1 MLLLHLAPLLLLA
14 LPVRAQLSGTQW
26 EAYTSMREINRV
38 LVHQDAVWA
47 GTHGGVLRYDQQT
60 QAYTRFTRRD
70 GLPGNLILSLAADA
84 NGHLWFGT
92 HSRGLSR
99 YRPEANRFDPPF
111 LDFLDLRINAL
122 EPHGDILYVGS
133 ERGVSAFVISKEEVK
148 ETYRR
153 LGELPK
159 DTEVTSI
166 EVFAG
171 RLWAGTVNGLAWAD
185 LDQPNLQDPS
195 SWETERIRGEVRDML
210 VYRDTLFV
218 SATDGLWRVHPALDR
233 PALDYST
240 TASVALGLFEGSI
253 ISATADGA
261 LSQRQSSDH
270 WQPLRAPHIRS
281 TADLSDTAGPLWVA
295 SASGL
300 RVLGT
305 DQPPPP
311 REPVGNFFFDMTQT
325 ANGHLWVS
333 SVPKDNL
340 RAFAFGLYEF
350 DGEGWTTHNA
360 NTNLSSNIVSALAT
374 DGEGL
379 LWVGTW
385 GRGIDVRA
393 ANGQWQNLNANNSA
407 LEGIDGDTFVA
418 ISDID
423 RDANGLLWI
432 ANVRNGLVV
441 MDGWPPQQAALN
453 NQLNFGM
460 SPGRDMT
467 KIAIGPDGLKWI
479 GTALDGFF
487 LLDDGGTP
495 FELGDELGLVF
506 DTAAY
511 PALTSNAV
519 IDIHVDRSGQVW
531 VATNNGLN
539 AVRGEYARPDADFA
553 VASWKVY
560 NADNGLPSTA
570 TTSLAEDDWGRIW
583 VGTEGGLARID
594 TEGQVEFALDTSDG
608 LVNNRVNSLYFDREN
623 GALWIGTLGGMSRL
637 QLGGSGV
644 AAGPQAY
651 AYPNPFHIGVRGA
664 SLTFADLPLGA
675 EVRIFTAAGAFV
687 RQLDGAAGE
696 GAVTW
701 NGQSEAGFFVGSGIY
716 YFVAQTETGD
726 AVRGKF
732 AVINSR

>member
-1 MLLLHLAPLLLLA
+1 MLLLRLAPLLLLA
-14 LPVRAQLSGTQW
+14 LPVRAQLSTQW
-26 EAYTSMREINRV
+26 EAHTSMRDINRV

-47 GTHGGVLRYDQQT
+47 GTSGGVLRYDQQS
-60 QAYTRFTRRD
+60 QSYTRFTRRD
-70 GLPGNLILSLAADA
+70 GLPGNLILSLAVDA

-92 HSRGLSR
+92 NSQGLSR
-99 YRPEANRFDPPF
+99 YRPENDRFDPPF
-111 LDFLDLRINAL
+111 LDFQNLRINAL
-122 EPHGDILYVGS
+122 KPHGDILYVGS

-153 LGELPK
+153 LGNLAK
-159 DTEVTSI
+159 DTEVTSL

-171 RLWAGTVNGLAWAD
+171 RLWAGTVSGLVWAD

-195 SWETERIRGEVRDML
+195 SWEAELIRGEVRDML
-210 VYRDTLFV
+210 VYQDTLFV

-240 TASVALGLFEGSI
+240 TGSVALGLFEGRI
-253 ISATADGA
+253 VSATADGL
-261 LSQRQSSDH
+261 LSQRQGNR
-270 WQPLRAPHIRS
+270 WQPLSASGIS
-281 TADLSDTAGPLWVA
+281 SAADLSDTGGPLWVA

-305 DQPPPP
+305 DPPPPP
-311 REPVGNFFFDMTQT
+311 REPVGNFFFDIAQT
-325 ANGHLWVS
+325 PNGHLWVA

-340 RAFAFGLYEF
+340 PAFGLYEF
-350 DGEGWTTHNA
+350 DGEGWTTHTRKA
-360 NTNLSSNIVSALAT
+360 NLSSEKVSTVET
-374 DGEGL
+374 DAEGL
-379 LWVGTW
+379 LWIGNW
-385 GRGIDVRA
+385 GLGIDVRDA
-393 ANGQWQNLNANNSA
+393 SGQWQHLNANNSA
-407 LEGIDGDTFVA
+407 LEGIGGDTFVA

-423 RDANGLLWI
+423 RDANGLMWI

-453 NQLNFGM
+453 NQLDFGM
-460 SPGRDMT
+460 SAGRDMT
-467 KIAIGPDGLKWI
+467 KIAMGPDGLKWV

-487 LLDDGGTP
+487 LFDDGGTP
-495 FELGDELGLVF
+495 FATGDEIGLAF

-511 PALTSNAV
+511 PSLTSDTV
-519 IDIHVDRSGQVW
+519 SDIHVDRSGRVW

-539 AVRGEYARPDADFA
+539 AVRGEYSRTDADFA
-553 VASWKVY
+553 VESWKVY

-570 TTSLAEDDWGRIW
+570 VTSLAEDDWGRIW

-608 LVNNRVNSLYFDREN
+608 LVNNRVNSLYFDQEN
-623 GALWIGTLGGMSRL
+623 SALWIGTLGGMSRL
-637 QLGGSGV
+637 QLGTSGA

-651 AYPNPFHIGVRGA
+651 AYPNPFLIGVRGA
-664 SLTFADLPLGA
+664 ALTFADLPLGA
-675 EVRIFTAAGAFV
+675 GVRIFTAAGELV
-687 RQLDGAAGE
+687 RQLDGVAGD

-701 NGQSEAGFFVGSGIY
+701 NGQSAAGFLVGSGIY
-716 YFVAQTETGD
+716 YFVAQAETGD

-732 AVINSR
+732 AVINNR

>member
-1 MLLLHLAPLLLLA
+1 MLLLCLAPLLLLV
-14 LPVRAQLSGTQW
+14 LPVRAQLPDDRF
-26 EAYTSMREINRV
+26 EAYTSMRQINRV

-47 GTHGGVLRYDQQT
+47 GTSGGVLRYDQKT

-70 GLPGNLILSLAADA
+70 GLPGNLILSLAVDA

-92 HSRGLSR
+92 HSQGLSR
-99 YRPEANRFDPPF
+99 YRPEKNDFDPPF
-111 LDFLDLRINAL
+111 LDFQNLRINAL

-133 ERGVSAFVISKEEVK
+133 ERGVSAFIISKEEVK

-153 LGELPK
+153 LGSLAK

-171 RLWAGTVNGLAWAD
+171 RLWAGTVNGLVWAD

-195 SWETERIRGEVRDML
+195 SWEAEPIEGEVRDML
-210 VYRDTLFV
+210 VYQDTLFV
-218 SATDGLWRVHPALDR
+218 SATDSLWRVHPALDH

-240 TASVALGLFEGSI
+240 TSSVALGLFEGSI
-253 ISATADGA
+253 VSATADG
-261 LSQRQSSDH
+261 LLFQRQGVDH

-281 TADLSDTAGPLWVA
+281 AADLSDTDGPLWVA
-295 SASGL
+295 STSGL

-311 REPVGNFFFDMTQT
+311 REPVGNFFFDMAQT
-325 ANGHLWVS
+325 PNGHLWVA
-333 SVPKDNL
+333 SVPKDDL

-350 DGEGWTTHNA
+350 DGEGWTTHNT
-360 NTNLSSNIVSALAT
+360 NTNLSSNIVSALET

-393 ANGQWQNLNANNSA
+393 ANGRWQNLNTKNSV
-407 LEGIDGDTFVA
+407 LEGIQGDTFAA

-423 RDANGLLWI
+423 RDANGLMWI
-432 ANVRNGLVV
+432 ANVQNGLVV
-441 MDGWPPQQAALN
+441 MDGWPPQRATLN
-453 NQLNFGM
+453 SQLDFGM
-460 SPGRDMT
+460 SAGRDMT
-467 KIAIGPDGLKWI
+467 KIAIGPDGLKWV
-479 GTALDGFF
+479 GTASDGFF
-487 LLDDGGTP
+487 LFDDGGTS
-495 FELGDELGLVF
+495 FETGDERGLAF
-506 DTAAY
+506 DTATY
-511 PALTSNAV
+511 PNLTSDTVN
-519 IDIHVDRSGQVW
+519 DIHVDRSGRVW

-539 AVRGEYARPDADFA
+539 AVRGEYSRPDAHFA
-553 VASWKVY
+553 VESWKVY
-560 NADNGLPSTA
+560 NADNGLPNTA
-570 TTSLAEDDWGRIW
+570 VTSLAEDDWGRIW

-623 GALWIGTLGGMSRL
+623 DALWIGTLDGMSRL
-637 QLGGSGV
+637 QLGASGT

-664 SLTFADLPLGA
+664 SLTFSDLPLGA
-675 EVRIFTAAGAFV
+675 GVRIFTAAGELI

-701 NGQSEAGFFVGSGIY
+701 NGQSAAGFLVGSGIY
-716 YFVAQTETGD
+716 YFVAQAETGN

>member
-1 MLLLHLAPLLLLA
+1 MLLLRLAPLLLLA
-14 LPVRAQLSGTQW
+14 LPTRAEW
-26 EAYTSMREINRV
+26 EAYTSMRQINRV

-47 GTHGGVLRYDQQT
+47 GTSGGVLRYDQRT
-60 QAYTRFTRRD
+60 QSYARFTRRD
-70 GLPGNLILSLAADA
+70 GLPGNLILSLSVDA

-99 YRPEANRFDPPF
+99 YRPAQNRFDPPF

-122 EPHGDILYVGS
+122 EPRGDILYVGS

-153 LGELPK
+153 LGALPK

-171 RLWAGTVNGLAWAD
+171 RLWAGTVNGLVWAD
-185 LDQPNLQDPS
+185 LHQPNLQDPS
-195 SWETERIRGEVRDML
+195 SWEAEPIGGAVRDML
-210 VYRDTLFV
+210 VYQDTLFV

-240 TASVALGLFEGSI
+240 TSSVALGLFEGRI
-253 ISATADGA
+253 VSATADGS
-261 LSQRQSSDH
+261 LFQREGTDR
-270 WQPLRAPHIRS
+270 WQPLSARGISNA
-281 TADLSDTAGPLWVA
+281 ADLSDTDGPLWVA
-295 SASGL
+295 SSSGL

-305 DQPPPP
+305 DPPPPP

-325 ANGHLWVS
+325 ADGHLWVA
-333 SVPKDNL
+333 SVAKDNL
-340 RAFAFGLYEF
+340 PAFGLYEF
-350 DGEGWTTHNA
+350 DGAGWTTH
-360 NTNLSSNIVSALAT
+360 TTRTDLSSDIVSALAT
-374 DGEGL
+374 DAEGL

-385 GRGIDVRA
+385 GRGIDVRD

-407 LEGIDGDTFVA
+407 LEGIDGNTFVA

-432 ANVRNGLVV
+432 ANIRNGLVV
-441 MDGWPPQQAALN
+441 MDGWRPQQAALN
-453 NQLNFGM
+453 SQLDFGL
-460 SPGRDMT
+460 SPGRDMS

-495 FELGDELGLVF
+495 FETGDEIGLVF

-511 PALTSNAV
+511 PDLTSNAV

-539 AVRGEYARPDADFA
+539 AVRGEYARTSAHFA

-560 NADNGLPSTA
+560 NADSGLPATA
-570 TTSLAEDDWGRIW
+570 TTALAEDDWGRIW

-608 LVNNRVNSLYFDREN
+608 LVNNRVNSLHFDQEN
-623 GALWIGTLGGMSRL
+623 GALWVGTLAGMSRL
-637 QLGGSGV
+637 QLGGSGI

-651 AYPNPFHIGVRGA
+651 AYPNPFHTGVRGA
-664 SLTFADLPLGA
+664 ALTFADLPLGA
-675 EVRIFTAAGAFV
+675 GVRIFTAAGELV
-687 RQLDGAAGE
+687 RQLDGAAGQ

-701 NGQSEAGFFVGSGIY
+701 NGQSAAGFLVGSGIY
-716 YFVAQTETGD
+716 YFVAQAETGD

-732 AVINSR
+732 AVINGR

>member
-1 MLLLHLAPLLLLA
+1 MLLLRLAPLLLLA

-26 EAYTSMREINRV
+26 EAYTSMRQINRV

-47 GTHGGVLRYDQQT
+47 GTGGGVLRYDQQT
-60 QAYTRFTRRD
+60 QSYTRFTRRD
-70 GLPGNLILSLAADA
+70 GLPGNLILSLAVDA

-92 HSRGLSR
+92 NSQGLSR
-99 YRPEANRFDPPF
+99 YRPEDDRFDPPF
-111 LDFLDLRINAL
+111 LDFQTLRINAL
-122 EPHGDILYVGS
+122 KPHGDLLYVGS

-153 LGELPK
+153 LGALPK

-171 RLWAGTVNGLAWAD
+171 RLWAGTGNGLVWAD
-185 LDQPNLQDPS
+185 LHQPNLQDPS
-195 SWETERIRGEVRDML
+195 SWEAEPIEGAVRDML
-210 VYRDTLFV
+210 VHRDTLFV
-218 SATDGLWRVHPALDR
+218 AATDGLWRVHPALDR

-240 TASVALGLFEGSI
+240 TSSVALGLFEGRI
-253 ISATADGA
+253 VSATVDG
-261 LSQRQSSDH
+261 LLFQRQGNR
-270 WQPLRAPHIRS
+270 WQPLGAADIGS
-281 TADLSDTAGPLWVA
+281 TTDLSAADGPLWVA
-295 SASGL
+295 SGSGL
-300 RVLGT
+300 RVVGT
-305 DQPPPP
+305 DPPPPP
-311 REPVGNFFFDMTQT
+311 REPRANFFFDMTQT
-325 ANGHLWVS
+325 ADGHLWVA

-340 RAFAFGLYEF
+340 PAYGLYEF
-350 DGEGWTTHNA
+350 DGEGWTIHNTK
-360 NTNLSSNIVSALAT
+360 TNLSSATVSAVET

-379 LWVGTW
+379 LWVGHW
-385 GRGIDVRA
+385 GRGIDVRD
-393 ANGQWQNLNANNSA
+393 ANGQWQRLTATNSV
-407 LEGIDGDTFVA
+407 LEGIDGNTYVA

-441 MDGWPPQQAALN
+441 MDGWPPQRAALN
-453 NQLNFGM
+453 SQLAFGM
-460 SPGRDMT
+460 APGRDMT
-467 KIAIGPDGLKWI
+467 KIALGPDGLKWI

-495 FELGDELGLVF
+495 FATGDETGQVF
-506 DTAAY
+506 DTVAY
-511 PALTSNAV
+511 PSLTSNAV
-519 IDIHVDRSGQVW
+519 SDIHVDRSGQVW

-539 AVRGEYARPDADFA
+539 AVRGEYMRSAARFE
-553 VASWKVY
+553 VANWEVY
-560 NADNGLPSTA
+560 NTDNGLPSTA
-570 TTSLAEDDWGRIW
+570 TTALAEDDRGRIW

-594 TEGQVEFALDTSDG
+594 AEGRVEFALDTSDG
-608 LVNNRVNSLYFDREN
+608 LVNNRVNSLYFDRES

-651 AYPNPFHIGVRGA
+651 AYPNPFHSGVHGA
-664 SLTFADLPLGA
+664 ALTFADLPLGA
-675 EVRIFTAAGAFV
+675 GVRIFTAAGAFV
-687 RQLDGAAGE
+687 RQLDGAAGD

-701 NGQSEAGFFVGSGIY
+701 DGQSEAGFLVGSGIY

-732 AVINSR
+732 AVINNR

>member
-1 MLLLHLAPLLLLA
+1 MFLPRLLLLLLLA

-26 EAYTSMREINRV
+26 EAYTSMRQINRV

-47 GTHGGVLRYDQQT
+47 GTSGGVLRYDQQT
-60 QAYTRFTRRD
+60 QTYARFTRRD
-70 GLPGNLILSLAADA
+70 GLPGHLILSLSLDA

-92 HSRGLSR
+92 HSQGLSR
-99 YRPEANRFDPPF
+99 YRPEQNRFDPPF
-111 LDFLDLRINAL
+111 LDFQNLRINAL

-153 LGELPK
+153 LGALPK
-159 DTEVTSI
+159 DTEVTSL
-166 EVFAG
+166 EMFAG
-171 RLWAGTVNGLAWAD
+171 HLWAGTVNGLVSAD
-185 LDQPNLQDPS
+185 LAQPNLQDPS
-195 SWETERIRGEVRDML
+195 SWAAEPIKGEVRDML
-210 VYRDTLFV
+210 VYQDTLFV
-218 SATDGLWRVHPALDR
+218 AATSGIWRVHPALD
-233 PALDYST
+233 PPELDHST
-240 TASVALGLFEGSI
+240 TSSVALGLFEGRI
-253 ISATADGA
+253 VAGAADGT
-261 LSQRQSSDH
+261 LSQRQGNR

-311 REPVGNFFFDMTQT
+311 REPVGNFFFDIAQT
-325 ANGHLWVS
+325 PNGHLWVA

-340 RAFAFGLYEF
+340 PALGLYEF
-350 DGEGWTTHNA
+350 DGEGWTTHTT
-360 NTNLSSNIVSALAT
+360 NTNLSSNTVSALET
-374 DGEGL
+374 DDEGL
-379 LWVGTW
+379 LWVGHW
-385 GRGIDVRA
+385 GLGINVRD
-393 ANGQWQNLNANNSA
+393 ANGQWQHLAADNSA
-407 LEGIDGDTFVA
+407 LEGINGGPFVA

-453 NQLNFGM
+453 SQLNFGM
-460 SPGRDMT
+460 SAGRDMT

-479 GTALDGFF
+479 GTALDGFC

-495 FELGDELGLVF
+495 FATGDETGFVF
-506 DTAAY
+506 DTVAY
-511 PALTSNAV
+511 PDLTSNAV

-539 AVRGEYARPDADFA
+539 AVRGEYSRTNADFKIT
-553 VASWKVY
+553 SWKVY
-560 NADNGLPSTA
+560 NANNGLPSTA
-570 TTSLAEDDWGRIW
+570 TTALAEDDWGRIW

-594 TEGQVEFALDTSDG
+594 TEGQVEFALDASDG
-608 LVNNRVNSLYFDREN
+608 LVNNRVNSLYFDRASD
-623 GALWIGTLGGMSRL
+623 ALWIGTLGGMSRL
-637 QLGGSGV
+637 QLGTSGT
-644 AAGPQAY
+644 AAGPRAY

-664 SLTFADLPLGA
+664 ALTFADLPLGA
-675 EVRIFTAAGAFV
+675 SVRIFTAAGELV
-687 RQLDGAAGE
+687 RQLNGSA
-696 GAVTW
+696 TW
-701 NGQSEAGFFVGSGIY
+701 NGQSAAGFLVGSGIY
-716 YFVAQTETGD
+716 YFVAQAATGD

-732 AVINSR
+732 AVINDR

>member
-1 MLLLHLAPLLLLA
+1 MLLLRLAPLLLLA
-14 LPVRAQLSGTQW
+14 LPVRAQLSGERW
-26 EAYTSMREINRV
+26 EAYTSMRQINRV

-47 GTHGGVLRYDQQT
+47 GTSGGVLRYDQQT
-60 QAYTRFTRRD
+60 QSYTRFTRRD
-70 GLPGNLILSLAADA
+70 DLPGNIILSLAVDA

-92 HSRGLSR
+92 HSQGLSR
-99 YRPEANRFDPPF
+99 YRPEEERFDPPF
-111 LDFLDLRINAL
+111 LDFQNLRINAL

-153 LGELPK
+153 LGSLAK

-171 RLWAGTVNGLAWAD
+171 RLWAGTVNGLVWAD

-195 SWETERIRGEVRDML
+195 SWELELTRGEVRDML
-210 VYRDTLFV
+210 VHQDTLFV
-218 SATDGLWRVHPALDR
+218 AASNGIWRVHPALDR
-233 PALDYST
+233 PEIDDST
-240 TASVALGLFEGSI
+240 SSSVALGLFEEHLV
-253 ISATADGA
+253 SATADGV
-261 LSQRQSSDH
+261 LSQRQGNR

-281 TADLSDTAGPLWVA
+281 AADLSDTDGPLWVA

-311 REPVGNFFFDMTQT
+311 REPVGNFFFDMAQT
-325 ANGHLWVS
+325 PNGHLWVA

-350 DGEGWTTHNA
+350 DGEGWTTHNTS
-360 NTNLSSNIVSALAT
+360 TNLSSNIVSALET
-374 DGEGL
+374 DAEGL

-393 ANGQWQNLNANNSA
+393 ANGQWQNLDANNSA

-441 MDGWPPQQAALN
+441 MDGWPPQRATLN
-453 NQLNFGM
+453 SQLDFGM
-460 SPGRDMT
+460 SAGRDMT
-467 KIAIGPDGLKWI
+467 KIAIGPDGLKWV

-495 FELGDELGLVF
+495 FETGDEIGLIF
-506 DTAAY
+506 DTAEY

-519 IDIHVDRSGQVW
+519 IDIHVDRSGRVW

-539 AVRGEYARPDADFA
+539 AVRGEYSRPDAHFA
-553 VASWKVY
+553 VESWKVY
-560 NADNGLPSTA
+560 NADNGLPNTA
-570 TTSLAEDDWGRIW
+570 VTSLAEDDWGRIW

-623 GALWIGTLGGMSRL
+623 DALWIGTLAGMSRL
-637 QLGGSGV
+637 QLGVSGA

-651 AYPNPFHIGVRGA
+651 AYPNPFYIGVRGA

-675 EVRIFTAAGAFV
+675 GVRIFTAAGELI

-701 NGQSEAGFFVGSGIY
+701 NGQSAAGFLVGSGIY
-716 YFVAQTETGD
+716 YFVAQAETGD

-732 AVINSR
+732 AVINNR

>member
-1 MLLLHLAPLLLLA
+1 MLLLRLAPLLLLV
-14 LPVRAQLSGTQW
+14 LPVRAQLSDDRW
-26 EAYTSMREINRV
+26 EAYTSMRQINRV
-38 LVHQDAVWA
+38 LVHQGAVWA
-47 GTHGGVLRYDQQT
+47 GTSGGVLRYDQQT
-60 QAYTRFTRRD
+60 QSYTRFTRRD
-70 GLPGNLILSLAADA
+70 GLPGNLILSLAVDA

-92 HSRGLSR
+92 HSQGLSR
-99 YRPEANRFDPPF
+99 YRPEKDRFDPPF
-111 LDFLDLRINAL
+111 LDFQDLRINAL
-122 EPHGDILYVGS
+122 EPHGDVLYVGS
-133 ERGVSAFVISKEEVK
+133 ERGVSAFIISKEEVK

-171 RLWAGTVNGLAWAD
+171 RLWAGTGNGLVWAN

-195 SWETERIRGEVRDML
+195 SWEAELIEGAVRDML
-210 VYRDTLFV
+210 VYQDTLFV
-218 SATDGLWRVHPALDR
+218 SATDGLWRVHPELDH
-233 PALDYST
+233 PAHDYST
-240 TASVALGLFEGSI
+240 AHSVALGLFEGRI
-253 ISATADGA
+253 VSATAEG
-261 LSQRQSSDH
+261 LLFQRQGINR
-270 WQPLRAPHIRS
+270 WQPLSASDISS
-281 TADLSDTAGPLWVA
+281 TADLSDTDGPLWVA

-305 DQPPPP
+305 DPPPPP
-311 REPVGNFFFDMTQT
+311 REPRANFFFDMTQT
-325 ANGHLWVS
+325 ADGHLWVA

-340 RAFAFGLYEF
+340 PAFGLYEF
-350 DGEGWTTHNA
+350 DGEGWTTHNKR
-360 NTNLSSNIVSALAT
+360 TDLSSATVSAVET

-379 LWVGTW
+379 LWVGHW
-385 GRGIDVRA
+385 GRGIDVRDP
-393 ANGQWQNLNANNSA
+393 NGQWQRLTATNSA
-407 LEGIDGDTFVA
+407 LEGIDGSAFVA

-423 RDANGLLWI
+423 RDANGLMWI

-453 NQLNFGM
+453 GQLAFGLP
-460 SPGRDMT
+460 PGRDMT

-479 GTALDGFF
+479 GTALDGFI

-495 FELGDELGLVF
+495 FEIGDEIGLVF
-506 DTAAY
+506 DTVAY
-511 PALTSNAV
+511 PNLTSDTV
-519 IDIHVDRSGQVW
+519 SDIHIDRSGRVW
-531 VATNNGLN
+531 IATNNGLN
-539 AVRGEYARPDADFA
+539 AVRGEYSRTNADFA
-553 VASWKVY
+553 VTSWKVY
-560 NADNGLPSTA
+560 NADNGLPANA

-583 VGTEGGLARID
+583 VGTENGLARID

-608 LVNNRVNSLYFDREN
+608 LVNNRVNSLYFDQEN
-623 GALWIGTLGGMSRL
+623 GALWIGTLAGMSRL
-637 QLGGSGV
+637 QLGVSGA

-675 EVRIFTAAGAFV
+675 GVRIFTAVGELV

-701 NGQSEAGFFVGSGIY
+701 NGQSAARFLVGSGIY

-732 AVINSR
+732 AVINNR

>member
-1 MLLLHLAPLLLLA
+1 MLLLPLASLLLLA
-14 LPVRAQLSGTQW
+14 LPARAQPSGSQW
-26 EAYTSMREINRV
+26 EAYTSMRQINRV
-38 LVHQDAVWA
+38 LVHRDAVWA

-70 GLPGNLILSLAADA
+70 GLPGNLILSLSADA

-92 HSRGLSR
+92 HSEGLSR
-99 YRPEANRFDPPF
+99 YRPEQDRFDPPF
-111 LDFLDLRINAL
+111 LDFQNLRINAL

-133 ERGVSAFVISKEEVK
+133 ERGVSAFIISKEEVK

-153 LGELPK
+153 LGDLAK
-159 DTEVTSI
+159 DTEVTSL

-171 RLWAGTVNGLAWAD
+171 RLWAGTVNGLASAG

-195 SWETERIRGEVRDML
+195 SWAVEPIRGAVRDAL
-210 VYRDTLFV
+210 VHRDTLFV
-218 SATDGLWRVHPALDR
+218 SATDGVWRVHPALAR

-240 TASVALGLFEGSI
+240 TSPVALGLFEERI
-253 ISATADGA
+253 VSATTAGVLA
-261 LSQRQSSDH
+261 QRQGNR
-270 WQPLRAPHIRS
+270 WQPLSASGIS
-281 TADLSDTAGPLWVA
+281 SAADLSDADGPLWVA

-305 DQPPPP
+305 NPPRPP
-311 REPVGNFFFDMTQT
+311 REPIGNFFFDMTQT
-325 ANGHLWVS
+325 ADGHLWVA

-340 RAFAFGLYEF
+340 PAFGLYEF
-350 DGEGWTTHNA
+350 DGQGWTTHTSR
-360 NTNLSSNIVSALAT
+360 TNLSSEKVSAVET
-374 DGEGL
+374 DAEGL
-379 LWVGTW
+379 LWVGSW
-385 GRGIDVRA
+385 GQGIDVRDA
-393 ANGQWQNLNANNSA
+393 DGQWQNLNANNSV
-407 LEGIDGDTFVA
+407 LEGIDGDPFVA

-432 ANVRNGLVV
+432 ANIRNGLVV
-441 MDGWPPQQAALN
+441 VDGWPPQRAALN
-453 NQLNFGM
+453 SQLDFGM

-495 FELGDELGLVF
+495 FELGDELGLAF

-511 PALTSNAV
+511 PNLTSNTV
-519 IDIHVDRSGQVW
+519 SDIHVDRSGRVW

-539 AVRGEYARPDADFA
+539 AVRGEYSRTNADFA
-553 VASWKVY
+553 VASWRVY

-570 TTSLAEDDWGRIW
+570 TTALAEDDWGRIW

-594 TEGQVEFALDTSDG
+594 AEGQVEFALDTRDG
-608 LVNNRVNSLYFDREN
+608 LVNNRVNSLYFDPEN

-637 QLGGSGV
+637 QLGGSGTAV
-644 AAGPQAY
+644 GPRAY
-651 AYPNPFHIGVRGA
+651 AYPNPFHLGVRGA

-675 EVRIFTAAGAFV
+675 GVRIFTAAGELV
-687 RQLDGAAGE
+687 RVLEGAAGE

-701 NGQSEAGFFVGSGIY
+701 NGQSAAGFLAGSGIY
-716 YFVAQTETGD
+716 YFVAQAETGD
-726 AVRGKF
+726 LVRGKF
-732 AVINSR
+732 AVINNP

>member
-1 MLLLHLAPLLLLA
+1 MLLLRLAPLLFLA

-26 EAYTSMREINRV
+26 EAYTSMRQINRV
-38 LVHQDAVWA
+38 LVHQDQVWA
-47 GTHGGVLRYDQQT
+47 GTSGGVLHYDQQT

-70 GLPGNLILSLAADA
+70 GLPGNLILSLSVDD

-92 HSRGLSR
+92 DSQGLSR
-99 YRPEANRFDPPF
+99 YRPEKNLFDPPF

-153 LGELPK
+153 LGDLPK

-171 RLWAGTVNGLAWAD
+171 RLWAGTVNGLIWAD
-185 LDQPNLQDPS
+185 LHQPNLQDPS
-195 SWETERIRGEVRDML
+195 SWEAESIRGEVRDML
-210 VYRDTLFV
+210 VYQDTLFV
-218 SATDGLWRVHPALDR
+218 SAPDGLWRVHPALDH
-233 PALDYST
+233 PELDYST
-240 TASVALGLFEGSI
+240 TNSVALGLFEGRI
-253 ISATADGA
+253 VSATADG
-261 LSQRQSSDH
+261 LLFQREGINR
-270 WQPLRAPHIRS
+270 WQPLNAPNISS
-281 TADLSDTAGPLWVA
+281 TADLSDTNGPLWVA
-295 SASGL
+295 SANGL

-305 DQPPPP
+305 DPPPPP
-311 REPVGNFFFDMTQT
+311 REPIGNFFFDITQT
-325 ANGHLWVS
+325 TDGHLWVA

-340 RAFAFGLYEF
+340 PAFGLYEF
-350 DGEGWTTHNA
+350 DGEGWTTHTIRN
-360 NTNLSSNIVSALAT
+360 NLSSEIVSTVET
-374 DGEGL
+374 DAEGL
-379 LWVGTW
+379 LWAGNW
-385 GRGIDVRA
+385 GRGIDVRD
-393 ANGQWQNLNANNSA
+393 ANGRWRNLNANNSA

-423 RDANGLLWI
+423 RDANGLMWI

-453 NQLNFGM
+453 NQLDFGM

-479 GTALDGFF
+479 GTALEGFF

-495 FELGDELGLVF
+495 FDIGDEIGLVF

-511 PALTSNAV
+511 PDLTSNAV

-539 AVRGEYARPDADFA
+539 AVRGEYSRTNARFD
-553 VASWKVY
+553 VTSWKVY
-560 NADNGLPSTA
+560 NTGNGLPATA
-570 TTSLAEDDWGRIW
+570 TTSLAEDDRGRIW

-594 TEGQVEFALDTSDG
+594 TEGRVEFALDTSDR
-608 LVNNRVNSLYFDREN
+608 LVNNRVNSLYFDQEN

-637 QLGGSGV
+637 QLGGSGIV
-644 AAGPQAY
+644 AGPQAY

-664 SLTFADLPLGA
+664 VVTFADLPLGVG
-675 EVRIFTAAGAFV
+675 VRIFTAAGEFV
-687 RQLDGAAGE
+687 RQLNGAAGQ

-701 NGQSEAGFFVGSGIY
+701 NGQSEAGFLVGSGIY
-716 YFVAQTETGD
+716 YFVAQAETGD

-732 AVINSR
+732 AVINNR

>member
-1 MLLLHLAPLLLLA
+1 MLLLRLASLLLLA
-14 LPVRAQLSGTQW
+14 LPARAQLSGTQW
-26 EAYTSMREINRV
+26 EAYTSMRQINRV

-70 GLPGNLILSLAADA
+70 GLPGNLILSLSVDA

-92 HSRGLSR
+92 HSQGLSR
-99 YRPEANRFDPPF
+99 YRPEQDRFDPPF
-111 LDFLDLRINAL
+111 LDFQNLRINAL
-122 EPHGDILYVGS
+122 KPHGDILYVGS

-153 LGELPK
+153 LGNLAR

-166 EVFAG
+166 EIFAD
-171 RLWAGTVNGLAWAD
+171 RLWVGTVNGLVSAD

-195 SWETERIRGEVRDML
+195 SWEAEPIRGEVRDVL
-210 VYRDTLFV
+210 VHQDTLFV
-218 SATDGLWRVHPALDR
+218 SATDGLWQVHPALDR
-233 PALDYST
+233 PALDPST
-240 TASVALGLFEGSI
+240 TSIVALGLFEGLI
-253 ISATADGA
+253 VSATADG
-261 LSQRQSSDH
+261 LLQRRDNR
-270 WQPLRAPHIRS
+270 WQPISGIS
-281 TADLSDTAGPLWVA
+281 TAADLSDTDGPLWVA
-295 SASGL
+295 SERGL

-305 DQPPPP
+305 TPPPPP
-311 REPVGNFFFDMTQT
+311 REPIGNFFFDITQT
-325 ANGHLWVS
+325 TDGHLWVA

-340 RAFAFGLYEF
+340 PAFGLYEF
-350 DGEGWTTHNA
+350 DGEGWTTHTSRA
-360 NTNLSSNIVSALAT
+360 NLSSEKVSAVET
-374 DGEGL
+374 DAEGL
-379 LWVGTW
+379 LWVGSW
-385 GRGIDVRA
+385 GWGIDVRDA
-393 ANGQWQNLNANNSA
+393 DGQWQNLNARNSA
-407 LEGIDGDTFVA
+407 LEGIDGDPFVA
-418 ISDID
+418 ISDMD

-453 NQLNFGM
+453 SQLDFGM
-460 SPGRDMT
+460 SPGQDMT

-495 FELGDELGLVF
+495 FAIGDETGLVF

-511 PALTSNAV
+511 PDLTSDT
-519 IDIHVDRSGQVW
+519 ISDIHVDRSGRVW

-539 AVRGEYARPDADFA
+539 AVRGEYSRANADFA

-560 NADNGLPSTA
+560 NTDNGLPATA
-570 TTSLAEDDWGRIW
+570 TTALAEDDWGRIW

-594 TEGQVEFALDTSDG
+594 TEGQVEFALDASDG

-623 GALWIGTLGGMSRL
+623 GALWIGTLAGMSRL
-637 QLGGSGV
+637 QLGGSGTAV
-644 AAGPQAY
+644 GPQAY
-651 AYPNPFHIGVRGA
+651 AYPNPFHLGDHGA

-675 EVRIFTAAGAFV
+675 SVRIFTAAGELV
-687 RQLDGAAGE
+687 RVLEGAAGE

-701 NGQSEAGFFVGSGIY
+701 NGQSAAGFLAGSGIY
-716 YFVAQTETGD
+716 YFVAQAETGD
-726 AVRGKF
+726 LVRGKF
-732 AVINSR
+732 AVINSP

>member
-1 MLLLHLAPLLLLA
+1 MLLLRLAPLLLLA
-14 LPVRAQLSGTQW
+14 LPVRAQLSGERW
-26 EAYTSMREINRV
+26 EAYTSMRQINRV

-47 GTHGGVLRYDQQT
+47 GTSGGVLRYDQQT
-60 QAYTRFTRRD
+60 QSYTRFTRRD
-70 GLPGNLILSLAADA
+70 DLPGNIILSLAVDA

-92 HSRGLSR
+92 HSQGLSR
-99 YRPEANRFDPPF
+99 YRPEEERFDPPF
-111 LDFLDLRINAL
+111 LDFQNLRINAL

-153 LGELPK
+153 LGSLAK

-171 RLWAGTVNGLAWAD
+171 RLWAGTVNGLVWAD

-195 SWETERIRGEVRDML
+195 SWELELTRGEVRDML
-210 VYRDTLFV
+210 VHQDTLFV
-218 SATDGLWRVHPALDR
+218 AASNGIWRVHPALDR
-233 PALDYST
+233 PEIDYST
-240 TASVALGLFEGSI
+240 TSSVALGLFNGSI
-253 ISATADGA
+253 VSATADG
-261 LSQRQSSDH
+261 LLFQRQGANR
-270 WQPLRAPHIRS
+270 WQPLNASGISS
-281 TADLSDTAGPLWVA
+281 TSDLSDTDGPLWVA
-295 SASGL
+295 SHSGL

-305 DQPPPP
+305 ASPPPP
-311 REPVGNFFFDMTQT
+311 REPKANFFFDMTQT
-325 ANGHLWVS
+325 PNGHLWVA

-340 RAFAFGLYEF
+340 PAFGLYEF
-350 DGEGWTTHNA
+350 DGEGWTTHTT
-360 NTNLSSNIVSALAT
+360 NTDLSSNTVSALET

-379 LWVGTW
+379 LWVGHW
-385 GRGIDVRA
+385 GRGINVLD
-393 ANGQWQNLNANNSA
+393 ANGQWQHLTANNSA
-407 LEGIDGDTFVA
+407 LEGINGGSFVA

-432 ANVRNGLVV
+432 ANVQNGLVV

-453 NQLNFGM
+453 SQLDFGM
-460 SPGRDMT
+460 SAGRDMT
-467 KIAIGPDGLKWI
+467 KIAIGPDGLKWV

-495 FELGDELGLVF
+495 FETGDEIGLIF
-506 DTAAY
+506 DTAEY
-511 PALTSNAV
+511 PTLTSNAV

-539 AVRGEYARPDADFA
+539 AVRGEYSRPDAHFA
-553 VASWKVY
+553 VTSWKVY
-560 NADNGLPSTA
+560 NTDNGLPSNA
-570 TTSLAEDDWGRIW
+570 TTALAEDDWGRIW

-623 GALWIGTLGGMSRL
+623 DALWIGTLAGMSRL
-637 QLGGSGV
+637 HLGGSGA

-651 AYPNPFHIGVRGA
+651 AYPNPFRIGGRGA

-675 EVRIFTAAGAFV
+675 GVRIFTAAGELV

-701 NGQSEAGFFVGSGIY
+701 DGQSAAGFLVGSGIY
-716 YFVAQTETGD
+716 YFVAQVETGD

>member
-1 MLLLHLAPLLLLA
+1 MLLFRLAPLLLLA

-26 EAYTSMREINRV
+26 EAHTSMREINRV
-38 LVHQDAVWA
+38 LVHQGAVWA
-47 GTHGGVLRYDQQT
+47 GTSGGVLRYDQQT
-60 QAYTRFTRRD
+60 QAYTRFTR
-70 GLPGNLILSLAADA
+70 GLPGNLILSLSVDA

-92 HSRGLSR
+92 HSQGLSR
-99 YRPEANRFDPPF
+99 YRPEENRFDPPF
-111 LDFLDLRINAL
+111 LDFQNLRINAL
-122 EPHGDILYVGS
+122 KPHGDILYVGS

-153 LGELPK
+153 LGSLAK

-171 RLWAGTVNGLAWAD
+171 RLWAGTVNGLVWAD

-195 SWETERIRGEVRDML
+195 SWEAEPIRGEVRDML
-210 VYRDTLFV
+210 VYQDTLFV

-233 PALDYST
+233 PEIDYST
-240 TASVALGLFEGSI
+240 TTSVALGLFEGSI
-253 ISATADGA
+253 VSATADGV
-261 LSQRQSSDH
+261 LSQRQGNR

-281 TADLSDTAGPLWVA
+281 ATDLSDTDGPLWVA

-311 REPVGNFFFDMTQT
+311 REPVGNFFFDITQT
-325 ANGHLWVS
+325 TDGHLWVS
-333 SVPKDNL
+333 SVPKDDL

-360 NTNLSSNIVSALAT
+360 NTNLSSNIVSALET
-374 DGEGL
+374 DAEGL

-385 GRGIDVRA
+385 GRGIDVRDT
-393 ANGQWQNLNANNSA
+393 NGQWQNLDASNSA
-407 LEGIDGDTFVA
+407 LEGIDGNTFVA

-423 RDANGLLWI
+423 RDANGLMWI

-441 MDGWPPQQAALN
+441 MDGWPPQRAALN
-453 NQLNFGM
+453 SQLDFGM
-460 SPGRDMT
+460 SAGRDMS
-467 KIAIGPDGLKWI
+467 KIAIGPDGLKWV
-479 GTALDGFF
+479 GTARDGFF

-495 FELGDELGLVF
+495 FEIGDETGLAF
-506 DTAAY
+506 DTATY
-511 PALTSNAV
+511 PNLTSDTVN
-519 IDIHVDRSGQVW
+519 DIHVDRSGRVW
-531 VATNNGLN
+531 VATSNGLN
-539 AVRGEYARPDADFA
+539 AVSGEYARPNADFA
-553 VASWKVY
+553 VTSWKVY
-560 NADNGLPSTA
+560 NTDNDLPSNA
-570 TTSLAEDDWGRIW
+570 ATSLAEDDWGRIW

-637 QLGGSGV
+637 QLGGSGA

-664 SLTFADLPLGA
+664 TLTFADLPLGA
-675 EVRIFTAAGAFV
+675 GVRIFTAGGELV
-687 RQLDGAAGE
+687 RQLDGAAGD

-701 NGQSEAGFFVGSGIY
+701 NGQSAAGFLVGSGVY
-716 YFVAQTETGD
+716 YFVAQAETGD

>member
-1 MLLLHLAPLLLLA
+1 MLLLRLFLLLLLA

-26 EAYTSMREINRV
+26 EAYTSMRQINRV

-47 GTHGGVLRYDQQT
+47 GTSGGILRYDQQT

-70 GLPGNLILSLAADA
+70 GLPGNLILSLSVDA

-92 HSRGLSR
+92 HSQGLSR
-99 YRPEANRFDPPF
+99 YRPEEDRFDPPF
-111 LDFLDLRINAL
+111 LDFQNLRINAL
-122 EPHGDILYVGS
+122 KPHGDILYVGS

-153 LGELPK
+153 LGSLAK

-171 RLWAGTVNGLAWAD
+171 RLWAGTVNGLVWAD

-195 SWETERIRGEVRDML
+195 SWELELTRGEVRDML
-210 VYRDTLFV
+210 VHQDTLFV
-218 SATDGLWRVHPALDR
+218 AASNGIWRVHPALDR
-233 PALDYST
+233 PEIDYST
-240 TASVALGLFEGSI
+240 SSSVALGLFEEHLV
-253 ISATADGA
+253 SATADGV
-261 LSQRQSSDH
+261 LSQRQGNR
-270 WQPLRAPHIRS
+270 WQPLSAPHIRS
-281 TADLSDTAGPLWVA
+281 AADLSDTDGPLWVA

-311 REPVGNFFFDMTQT
+311 REPVGNFFFDMAQT
-325 ANGHLWVS
+325 PNGHLWVA

-350 DGEGWTTHNA
+350 DGEGWTTHNTS
-360 NTNLSSNIVSALAT
+360 TNLSSNIVSALET
-374 DGEGL
+374 DAEGL

-393 ANGQWQNLNANNSA
+393 ANGQWQNLDANNSA

-441 MDGWPPQQAALN
+441 MDGWPPQRATLN
-453 NQLNFGM
+453 SQLDFGM
-460 SPGRDMT
+460 SAGRDMT
-467 KIAIGPDGLKWI
+467 KIAIGPDGLKWV

-495 FELGDELGLVF
+495 FETGDEIGLIF
-506 DTAAY
+506 DTAEY

-519 IDIHVDRSGQVW
+519 IDIHVDRSGRVW

-539 AVRGEYARPDADFA
+539 AVRGEYSRPDAHFK
-553 VASWKVY
+553 VTSWKVY
-560 NADNGLPSTA
+560 NTDNGLPNTA
-570 TTSLAEDDWGRIW
+570 VTSLAEDDWGRIW

-623 GALWIGTLGGMSRL
+623 DALWIGTLAGMSRL
-637 QLGGSGV
+637 QLGVSGA

-675 EVRIFTAAGAFV
+675 GVRIFTAAGELI

-701 NGQSEAGFFVGSGIY
+701 NGQSAAGFLVGSGIY
-716 YFVAQTETGD
+716 YFVAQAETGD
-726 AVRGKF
+726 AVRGKI
-732 AVINSR
+732 AVINDR

>member
-1 MLLLHLAPLLLLA
+1 MLLLRLAPLLLLA

-26 EAYTSMREINRV
+26 EAYTSMRQINRV
-38 LVHQDAVWA
+38 LVHQDEVWA
-47 GTHGGVLRYDQQT
+47 GTSGGVLRYDQQT
-60 QAYTRFTRRD
+60 QSYTRFTRRD
-70 GLPGNLILSLAADA
+70 GLPGNLILSLAVDA

-92 HSRGLSR
+92 NSQGLSR
-99 YRPEANRFDPPF
+99 YRPENDRFDPPF

-122 EPHGDILYVGS
+122 EPRGDILYVGS

-153 LGELPK
+153 LGNLPK
-159 DTEVTSI
+159 DTEVTGI

-171 RLWAGTVNGLAWAD
+171 RLWAGTGNGLVWAD

-195 SWETERIRGEVRDML
+195 SWKSEPIRGEVRDML
-210 VYRDTLFV
+210 VYQDTLFV

-240 TASVALGLFEGSI
+240 TSSVALGLFEGRI
-253 ISATADGA
+253 VSATADG
-261 LSQRQSSDH
+261 LLFQREGADR
-270 WQPLRAPHIRS
+270 WQPLS
-281 TADLSDTAGPLWVA
+281 TRGINNAADLSDTDGPLWVA

-305 DQPPPP
+305 DQPPPL
-311 REPVGNFFFDMTQT
+311 REPVGNSFFDITRT
-325 ANGHLWVS
+325 ADDHLWVA

-340 RAFAFGLYEF
+340 PAFGLYEF
-350 DGEGWTTHNA
+350 DGEGWTTHTSR
-360 NTNLSSNIVSALAT
+360 TNLSSEKVSAVET
-374 DGEGL
+374 DAEGL

-385 GRGIDVRA
+385 GQGIDVRD
-393 ANGQWQNLNANNSA
+393 ANGRWHRLTANNSV
-407 LEGIDGDTFVA
+407 LEGIGGDTFVA

-423 RDANGLLWI
+423 RDTNGLMWI
-432 ANVRNGLVV
+432 ANIRNGLVV
-441 MDGWPPQQAALN
+441 MDGWPPQQAVLN
-453 NQLNFGM
+453 NQLDFGM
-460 SPGRDMT
+460 APDRDMS
-467 KIAIGPDGLKWI
+467 KIAIGPDGLKWV
-479 GTALDGFF
+479 GTALDGFL

-495 FELGDELGLVF
+495 FEIGDEIGLVF
-506 DTAAY
+506 DTVAY
-511 PALTSNAV
+511 PNLTSDTV
-519 IDIHVDRSGQVW
+519 SDIHVDRSGRVW

-539 AVRGEYARPDADFA
+539 AVRGEYSRTNADFD
-553 VASWKVY
+553 VTSWKVY
-560 NADNGLPSTA
+560 NTANGLPANA
-570 TTSLAEDDWGRIW
+570 TTALAEDDWGRIW
-583 VGTEGGLARID
+583 VGTEDGLARID

-623 GALWIGTLGGMSRL
+623 DELWIGTLAGMSRL
-637 QLGGSGV
+637 QLGTSGT

-675 EVRIFTAAGAFV
+675 GVRIFTAAGELV

-701 NGQSEAGFFVGSGIY
+701 NGQSAAGFLVGSGIY
-716 YFVAQTETGD
+716 YFAAQAETGD

-732 AVINSR
+732 AVINNR

>member
-1 MLLLHLAPLLLLA
+1 MLLLRLASLLLLA
-14 LPVRAQLSGTQW
+14 LPVCAQLSGTQW
-26 EAYTSMREINRV
+26 EAYTSMRQINRV

-70 GLPGNLILSLAADA
+70 GLPGNLILSLSVDA

-92 HSRGLSR
+92 HSQGLSR
-99 YRPEANRFDPPF
+99 YRPEQNRFDPPF
-111 LDFLDLRINAL
+111 LDFQNLRINAL
-122 EPHGDILYVGS
+122 KPHGDILYVGS

-153 LGELPK
+153 LGNLAR

-166 EVFAG
+166 EIFAD
-171 RLWAGTVNGLAWAD
+171 RLWVGTVNGLVSAD

-195 SWETERIRGEVRDML
+195 SWEAEPIRGDVRDVL
-210 VYRDTLFV
+210 VHQDTLFV
-218 SATDGLWRVHPALDR
+218 SATDGLWQVHPALDR
-233 PALDYST
+233 PALDPFT
-240 TASVALGLFEGSI
+240 TSIVALGLFEGLI
-253 ISATADGA
+253 VSATADG
-261 LSQRQSSDH
+261 LLQRRDNR
-270 WQPLRAPHIRS
+270 WQPLSGIS
-281 TADLSDTAGPLWVA
+281 SVADLSDTDGPLWVA
-295 SASGL
+295 SERGL

-305 DQPPPP
+305 TPPPPP
-311 REPVGNFFFDMTQT
+311 REPIGNFFFDITQT
-325 ANGHLWVS
+325 PDGHLWVA

-340 RAFAFGLYEF
+340 PAFGLYEF
-350 DGEGWTTHNA
+350 DGEGWTTHTSRA
-360 NTNLSSNIVSALAT
+360 NLSSEKVSAVET
-374 DGEGL
+374 DAEGL
-379 LWVGTW
+379 LWVGSW
-385 GRGIDVRA
+385 GWGIDVRDA
-393 ANGQWQNLNANNSA
+393 DGQWQNLNASNSA
-407 LEGIDGDTFVA
+407 LEGIDGDSFVA
-418 ISDID
+418 ISDMD

-453 NQLNFGM
+453 SQLDFGM
-460 SPGRDMT
+460 SPGQDMT

-495 FELGDELGLVF
+495 FEIGDETGLVF

-511 PALTSNAV
+511 PDLTSDT
-519 IDIHVDRSGQVW
+519 ISDIHVDRSGRVW

-539 AVRGEYARPDADFA
+539 AVRGEYSRANADFA

-560 NADNGLPSTA
+560 NTDNGLPATA
-570 TTSLAEDDWGRIW
+570 TTALAEDDWGRIW

-594 TEGQVEFALDTSDG
+594 TEGQVEFALDASDG

-623 GALWIGTLGGMSRL
+623 GALWIGTLAGMSRL
-637 QLGGSGV
+637 QLGGSGTAV
-644 AAGPQAY
+644 GPQAY
-651 AYPNPFHIGVRGA
+651 AYPNPFHLGDRGA

-675 EVRIFTAAGAFV
+675 SVRIFTAAGELV
-687 RQLDGAAGE
+687 RVLEGAAGE

-701 NGQSEAGFFVGSGIY
+701 NGQSAAGFLAGSGIY
-716 YFVAQTETGD
+716 YFVAQAETGD
-726 AVRGKF
+726 LVRGKF
-732 AVINSR
+732 AVINNP

>member
-1 MLLLHLAPLLLLA
+1 MLLLRLFLLLLLA

-26 EAYTSMREINRV
+26 EAYTSMRQINRV

-47 GTHGGVLRYDQQT
+47 GTSGGVLRYDQRT

-70 GLPGNLILSLAADA
+70 GLPGNLILSLSVDA

-92 HSRGLSR
+92 HSQGLSR
-99 YRPEANRFDPPF
+99 YRPEQNRFDPPF
-111 LDFLDLRINAL
+111 LDFQNLRINAL

-153 LGELPK
+153 LGSLAK

-171 RLWAGTVNGLAWAD
+171 RLWAGTVNGLVWAD

-195 SWETERIRGEVRDML
+195 SWELELTRGEVRDML
-210 VYRDTLFV
+210 VHQDTLFV
-218 SATDGLWRVHPALDR
+218 AASNGIWRVHPALDH
-233 PALDYST
+233 PEIDDST
-240 TASVALGLFEGSI
+240 TSSVALGLFEEHLV
-253 ISATADGA
+253 SATTDG
-261 LSQRQSSDH
+261 LLFQRQGNR

-281 TADLSDTAGPLWVA
+281 AADLSDTDGPLWVA

-311 REPVGNFFFDMTQT
+311 REPVGNFFFDMAQT
-325 ANGHLWVS
+325 PNGHLWVA

-350 DGEGWTTHNA
+350 DGEGWTTHNTS
-360 NTNLSSNIVSALAT
+360 TNLSSNIVSALET
-374 DGEGL
+374 DAEGL

-393 ANGQWQNLNANNSA
+393 ANGQWQNLDANNSA

-441 MDGWPPQQAALN
+441 MDGWPPQRATLN
-453 NQLNFGM
+453 SQLDFGM
-460 SPGRDMT
+460 SAGRDMT
-467 KIAIGPDGLKWI
+467 KIAIGPDGLKWV

-495 FELGDELGLVF
+495 FETGDEIGLIF
-506 DTAAY
+506 DTAEY

-519 IDIHVDRSGQVW
+519 IDIHVDRSGRVW

-539 AVRGEYARPDADFA
+539 AVRGEYSRPDAHFK
-553 VASWKVY
+553 VTSWKVY
-560 NADNGLPSTA
+560 NTDNGLPNTA
-570 TTSLAEDDWGRIW
+570 VTSLAEDDWGRIW

-623 GALWIGTLGGMSRL
+623 DALWIGTLAGMSRL
-637 QLGGSGV
+637 QLGVSGA

-675 EVRIFTAAGAFV
+675 GVRIFTAAGELI

-701 NGQSEAGFFVGSGIY
+701 NGQSAAGFLVGSGIY
-716 YFVAQTETGD
+716 YFVAQAETGD
-726 AVRGKF
+726 AVRGKI
-732 AVINSR
+732 AVINDR